1 MLKRLILSV
10 ALLLSGGV
18 CLAQS
23 AGANGNTSLT
33 QQNVAP
39 QDARAFFAALT
50 ATGQT
55 PALSLVGNPGKP
67 GGSGPSV
74 AYVYAPKFI
83 GVYPVIT
90 GSPAT
95 CSYTVYGTL
104 KFPSESPV
112 YPGDYLALSTSQTC
126 TTAAAFFLTYVP
138 TSQILISL
146 TALTGG
152 TSPTVTFQVI
162 SAH

>member
-1 MLKRLILSV
+1 MRKLLLSV
-10 ALLLSGGV
+10 ALFIAGCGFAS
-18 CLAQS
+18 AQS
-23 AGANGNTSLT
+23 AGPSPTSLT

-39 QDARAFFAALT
+39 QDARIIFTALT

-55 PALSLVGNPGKP
+55 PAFSLVGNPGKP
-67 GGSGPSV
+67 GGTGPSV
-74 AYVYAPKFI
+74 GYVYAPKFI
-83 GVYPVIT
+83 GVYPFLT
-90 GSPAT
+90 GSPVT
-95 CSYTVYGTL
+95 CTYTVYGTL

-112 YPGDYLALSTSQTC
+112 FPGDYLALSSSQTC
-126 TTAAAFFLTYVP
+126 STGAFFLTYVP
-138 TSQILISL
+138 TSQLLISL